1 MLVGLRPR
9 LTESVLVHDPIG
21 LDPLGRAALVKNKG
35 FLDTHVFGAAVD
47 GFVGAS
53 GLPIAR
59 YSGSIRADAVR
70 VLPVPRGEEVPLFF
84 SELSLVC
91 T

>member
-1 MLVGLRPR
+1 MLVGLGPR
-9 LTESVLVHDPIG
+9 LAESVLVHDPIG
-21 LDPLGRAALVKNKG
+21 LHPLGRAALVKNKG
-35 FLDTHVFGAAVD
+35 FLHPHVFRAAVD

-53 GLPIAR
+53 RLPVAGH
-59 YSGSIRADAVR
+59 SGSIRAHAVR
-70 VLPVPRGEEVPLFF
+70 VLPVPRGEEVPLVF